1 MVAILSMERPSL
13 SSTEHLLSVR
23 PEDIVILLH
32 LQLLRGCFKKKLETC
47 YILMGVL
54 GPDAKQLPVA
64 RRGTVH
70 LVLVKQNKTKQNKK
84 QNKNQYLQIQG

>member
-1 MVAILSMERPSL
+1 
-13 SSTEHLLSVR
+13 
-23 PEDIVILLH
+23 VILLH